1 MNIYTNEK
9 KRRFTETLVFRKAYP
24 FINSFSNMLGVSIT
38 LFDTHG
44 SLIYQSSWRHQY
56 CEMMKASIEEMPKDD
71 FTCSG
76 HYAKIIDYVKN
87 YRMPYVQKCHA
98 GLLTL
103 ACPIIYQD
111 ITQEVFSDMLLGILF
126 FSPLKLSEQYNSN
139 DVKRSNISIHE
150 SDELLDKQSE
160 DVIGKIKE
168 VSNFEI
174 DQIKDLTYTIFG
186 EIIESSWEI
195 SQIVENSVSLQN
207 ELTLLF
213 DFAKKAG
220 GKTKQTDILINVQNI
235 LDTNIEPS
243 NLLILL
249 YDEYL
254 KELTSVDDLKRKS
267 RNIRV
272 NSISMASG
280 GKFIAEA
287 IRNGKTVVNNNLK
300 DDPISRCINGFIAQK
315 GMVCP
320 IKSDEK
326 LLGLMVLFDKKNGN
340 DFFADEAKFTEVLAS
355 TVGVIFEIIYLTAKL
370 AKSETWKE
378 ISFRAAHKI
387 GNVLFA
393 LKGPIAQMKLLKGT
407 EKPTNDK
414 ISELVKRLNERMEE
428 ADSIIRSIKDYIR
441 PSQLNLKHENINSIV
456 KKVIQDMQLTINEK
470 VSLKS
475 QLTEEIPDLLL
486 DTDRIS
492 RALEELI
499 QNATYFIKESG
510 EISIR
515 TDLASSDEKKK
526 LAFAVEEE
534 FIAIDISDTGTG
546 IAGENKEKIF
556 YPFFSTRAAGTG
568 QGLAIVSTD
577 IQLHGGGIKEIG
589 KYGEGAKFLILLP
602 INKKRGKSNA

>member
-1 MNIYTNEK
+1 MNIYTNKK
-9 KRRFTETLVFRKAYP
+9 KRHFTETLAFRKAYP

-38 LFDTHG
+38 LFDTYG
-44 SLIYQSSWRHQY
+44 NLIYQSSWRHQY

-87 YRMPYVQKCHA
+87 YRMPYIQKCHA
-98 GLLTL
+98 GLVTL
-103 ACPIIYQD
+103 ACPLIFQD
-111 ITQEVFSDMLLGILF
+111 ITQEVFSDELLGILF

-150 SDELLDKQSE
+150 SDELLGKQSE

-174 DQIKDLTYTIFG
+174 DQIKDLTHAIFG

-195 SQIVENSVSLQN
+195 SQIVENSVSFQN

-213 DFAKKAG
+213 DFAKQAG
-220 GKTKQTDILINVQNI
+220 GKTKQTDILINVQNM
-235 LDTNIEPS
+235 LNTNIEPS

-254 KELTSVDDLKRKS
+254 KELTSVDDLERKS
-267 RNIRV
+267 KNIKV

-287 IRNGKTVVNNNLK
+287 IRNGKTVINNNLK

-320 IKSDEK
+320 IKSDET
-326 LLGLMVLFDKKNGN
+326 LLGLMVLFDKKNGT

-355 TVGVIFEIIYLTAKL
+355 SVGIVFEIIYLTAKL

-407 EKPTNDK
+407 EKLTDDK
-414 ISELVKRLNERMEE
+414 ISELVKRLDERMAE

-456 KKVIQDMQLTINEK
+456 EKIIRDMQLTISERI
-470 VSLKS
+470 SLKS
-475 QLTEEIPDLLL
+475 QLDDELPGLLL
-486 DTDRIS
+486 DVDRIS
-492 RALEELI
+492 RSIEELI
-499 QNATYFIKESG
+499 QNATCFIKENG
-510 EISIR
+510 EIFIR
-515 TDLASSDEKKK
+515 TGMASNDEKKN
-526 LAFAVEEE
+526 LAVAEDEE
-534 FIAIDISDTGTG
+534 FVVIDISDTGTG
-546 IAGENKEKIF
+546 VVNENKEKIF

-568 QGLAIVSTD
+568 QGLAIVATD
-577 IQLHGGGIKEIG
+577 IQLHGGGIKEVG

-602 INKKRGKSNA
+602 VNIRR